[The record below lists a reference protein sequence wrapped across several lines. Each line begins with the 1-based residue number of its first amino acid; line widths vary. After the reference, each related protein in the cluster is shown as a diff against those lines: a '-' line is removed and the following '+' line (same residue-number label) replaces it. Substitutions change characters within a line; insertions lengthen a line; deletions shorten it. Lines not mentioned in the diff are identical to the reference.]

1 MFEKLKRDFA
11 RYPFRHSR
19 FWSVKLL
26 ITSPGLNAILIY
38 RIQQF
43 LFRKNRILLSY
54 CFHRINLFF
63 HSIDIVP
70 GAEIGPGLRI
80 DHPMGIVIGG
90 KVIIGENC
98 TILHGVTLGTRFLR
112 PEDYDNEYPVIGD
125 NVDIG
130 CNATVLGKV
139 KIGSRAKIGAN
150 SLIIKNV
157 PSDTT
162 VTGVYN

>member
-1 MFEKLKRDFA
+1 
-11 RYPFRHSR
+11 
-19 FWSVKLL
+19 
-26 ITSPGLNAILIY
+26 
-38 RIQQF
+38 
-43 LFRKNRILLSY
+43 
-54 CFHRINLFF
+54 
-63 HSIDIVP
+63 
-70 GAEIGPGLRI
+70 
-80 DHPMGIVIGG
+80 MGIVIGG
-90 KVIIGENC
+90 NVIIGENC